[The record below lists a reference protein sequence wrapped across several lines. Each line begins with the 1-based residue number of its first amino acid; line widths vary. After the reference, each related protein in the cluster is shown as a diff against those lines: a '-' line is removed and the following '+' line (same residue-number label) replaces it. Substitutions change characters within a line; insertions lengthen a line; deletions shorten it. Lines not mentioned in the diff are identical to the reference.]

1 MEYLGFDGG
10 KRDLPNSVSTLK
22 NNQYETPKLE
32 DQTYPYKTGLNNGND
47 KAMPVTSVGV
57 STSYFYE
64 ITIVVLIWG

>member
-32 DQTYPYKTGLNNGND
+32 DQTYPYKTGLNSSND

-57 STSYFYE
+57 STSCFYE